1 MPGTKQHPGIS
12 GGARAVENLLTGH
25 RRKQPSHVFSAMYY
39 SSHIK
44 PLLDYDAYKASLAT
58 GTAPVSEFA
67 YRNACTR
74 EAWDNAPPD
83 IRQKVMASKK
93 LQEMSLEELE
103 DMSGEVGFQG
113 GSGAVAS
120 SSDTGGPALTPVLEG
135 EPSSGDTAI
144 NDGEKSLN
152 DTTTS
157 REEPGDNPKVK
168 GPGDQA
174 TSMFNTAIRETL
186 QIKKIED
193 RERYVFLPCLS
204 MILVSTPT

>member
-1 MPGTKQHPGIS
+1 
-12 GGARAVENLLTGH
+12 
-25 RRKQPSHVFSAMYY
+25 MYY

-44 PLLDYDAYKASLAT
+44 PLLDYDAYKASLAM
-58 GTAPVSEFA
+58 GTVPVSEFA
-67 YRNACTR
+67 YGNACTH
-74 EAWDNAPPD
+74 EAWDNALPD
-83 IRQKVMASKK
+83 ICQKVMASKK
-93 LQEMSLEELE
+93 LQKMSLEELE

-113 GSGAVAS
+113 RLGAVTL

-135 EPSSGDTAI
+135 EPSFGDTAI

-157 REEPGDNPKVK
+157 GEEPGDDRK
-168 GPGDQA
+168 PGDQA
-174 TSMFNTAIRETL
+174 TSMFNTAIQETL

-193 RERYVFLPCLS
+193 REKYVFLPCLS